1 MIASAEVELILA
13 IGIPVGLI
21 ALGFVTGRIIELRH
35 FRELARREA
44 QGGPVLTN
52 LKTLPAGCS
61 PQAAKFCI
69 GGVVIASDYFKT
81 FGAKLKSLVGGRLRT
96 LETMLE
102 RGRREAMLRLRDQ
115 AAEFGADFVVSVR
128 LETAVIM
135 RNRQGKTYPAAEV
148 IAYGTAVRTTATAN
162 T

>member
-1 MIASAEVELILA
+1 MIDIIEIVLIASPIILI
-13 IGIPVGLI
+13 V
-21 ALGFVTGRIIELRH
+21 LGFLTGRIIESRH
-35 FRELARREA
+35 FRSLTEREA

-52 LKTLPAGCS
+52 LKTLPDGRI
-61 PQAAKFCI
+61 PLETKFCV

-102 RGRREAMLRLRDQ
+102 RGRREAMLRLRDE
-115 AAEFGADFVVSVR
+115 AAEFGADVVVSVR

-148 IAYGTAVRTTATAN
+148 IAYGTAVRTTPTDN
-162 T
+162 L

>member
-1 MIASAEVELILA
+1 MIDIIAIVMILLIASPAIL
-13 IGIPVGLI
+13 VVFGL
-21 ALGFVTGRIIELRH
+21 VTGKIIESRH
-35 FRELARREA
+35 FRSLAEREA
-44 QGGPVLTN
+44 RSGPVLTT
-52 LKTLPAGCS
+52 LKTLPAGRT
-61 PQAAKFCI
+61 PEAMEFCI

-81 FGAKLKSLVGGRLRT
+81 FAAIVRNLVGGRLRT

-115 AAEFGADFVVSVR
+115 AAEFGADMVISVR

-135 RNRQGKTYPAAEV
+135 RSKQGKNYPAAEV
-148 IAYGTAVRTTATAN
+148 IAYGTAVRTTADN

>member
-1 MIASAEVELILA
+1 MSEFIDTVLVFSPIILI
-13 IGIPVGLI
+13 V
-21 ALGFVTGRIIELRH
+21 LGFLAGRIIESRH
-35 FRELARREA
+35 FRDLAEREA
-44 QGGPVLTN
+44 RGGPVLTN
-52 LKTLPAGCS
+52 LKYLPDGRRPEAT
-61 PQAAKFCI
+61 KFCI

-115 AAEFGADFVVSVR
+115 AAEFGADFVISVR

-135 RNRQGKTYPAAEV
+135 RNRQGKNYPAAEV
-148 IAYGTAVRTTATAN
+148 IAYGTAVRTTASDN

>member
-1 MIASAEVELILA
+1 MIDTINIVLILGP
-13 IGIPVGLI
+13 IILI
-21 ALGFVTGRIIELRH
+21 ALGFMIGKTIESRH
-35 FRELARREA
+35 YRRLNEREA
-44 QGGPVLTN
+44 RGGPVLTN
-52 LKTLPAGCS
+52 LKILPDGHR
-61 PQAAKFCI
+61 PQEMKFCI

-102 RGRREAMLRLRDQ
+102 RGRREAMCRLRDQ
-115 AAEFGADFVVSVR
+115 AEEFGADFVISVR

-135 RNRQGKTYPAAEV
+135 RNRQGKIYPAAEV
-148 IAYGTAVRTTATAN
+148 IAYGTAIRTTTDN

>member
-1 MIASAEVELILA
+1 MSEIIDILLIFS
-13 IGIPVGLI
+13 PVVLI
-21 ALGFVTGRIIELRH
+21 ALGFLTGRVIESRH
-35 FRELARREA
+35 YRRLNEREA
-44 QGGPVLTN
+44 RGGPVLTN
-52 LKTLPAGCS
+52 LKTLPDGHR
-61 PQAAKFCI
+61 PQEMKFCI

-102 RGRREAMLRLRDQ
+102 RGRREAMCRLRDQ
-115 AAEFGADFVVSVR
+115 AAEFGADFVISVR

-148 IAYGTAVRTTATAN
+148 IAYGTAVRTTTDK

>member
-1 MIASAEVELILA
+1 MIDIIDILLIAS
-13 IGIPVGLI
+13 PVILI
-21 ALGFVTGRIIELRH
+21 ALGFLTGRVIESRH
-35 FRELARREA
+35 FRDLDRREA
-44 QGGPVLTN
+44 LGGPVLTN
-52 LKTLPAGCS
+52 LKTLPAGRS
-61 PQAAKFCI
+61 PEASKFCI

-96 LETMLE
+96 LETMLQ

-115 AAEFGADFVVSVR
+115 AAEFGADVVISVR

-135 RNRQGKTYPAAEV
+135 RNRQGKNYPAAEV
-148 IAYGTAVRTTATAN
+148 IAYGTAVRTTAADN